1 MVKHIVMWKLK
12 EENREENA
20 KIIKERLEALKAV
33 IPEILHIEVGRNF
46 TDSDMAY
53 DLALYTEFESR
64 QDLEVYQN
72 HPAHKAVAAFVAEV
86 RTARAVADYE
96 K

>member
-1 MVKHIVMWKLK
+1 MWKLK

-20 KIIKERLEALKAV
+20 KIIKERLEALTAV
-33 IPEILHIEVGRNF
+33 IPEIQHIEVGRNF

-53 DLALYTEFESR
+53 DLALYTEFDNR
-64 QDLEVYQN
+64 QDLETYQN
-72 HPAHKAVAAFVAEV
+72 HPAHRAVAEFVAEV